1 MKLPP
6 TVLPL
11 GILPA
16 PDTLEGVN
24 RENIGEIL
32 TARSTPAVIKQFAKD
47 WPLVT
52 PTPNSNE
59 SIIEKLKQSSQN
71 KPQQL
76 VTLEQETQGRM
87 FYNEHING
95 FNYQTQRLDMNT
107 CLDIMAQYANNE
119 STTRACVQC
128 VPVAANFNQHQ
139 SLIEVPKLPG
149 NTSFFFW
156 IGNDAV
162 VAPHFDEAQNL
173 AVVATGRR
181 RFTLFPPEQVSNLYI
196 GPLDFTPA
204 GQPISLVDI
213 TAPDLSRFPR
223 YALAYEQAMSVVL
236 EPGDA
241 IYIPSPWWHHVQ
253 ALEKF
258 NVLVN
263 FWWNHSSVASQMPYP
278 ALMHSLLA
286 FRNLPASEKQAWQAM
301 MEHFVFEQ
309 TDASTAHIPKPS
321 QGVLGKLSPKLASG
335 LHNWLKQFYK

>member
-1 MKLPP
+1 MGVAP
-6 TVLPL
+6 TLLPL
-11 GILPA
+11 ESLSP
-16 PDTLEGVN
+16 PEFLEGVSKQ
-24 RENIGEIL
+24 NIAEIL
-32 TARSTPAVIKQFAKD
+32 SKRATPAVIKGYAKD
-47 WPLVT
+47 WPLVLA
-52 PTPNSNE
+52 SRD
-59 SIIEKLKQSSQN
+59 SDASVIDKLRQTSLN

-76 VTLEQETQGRM
+76 VTLAKETDGRM
-87 FYNEHING
+87 FYNEQVNG
-95 FNYQTQRLDMNT
+95 FNYQTQRQVMNA
-107 CLDIMAQYANNE
+107 CLDAMELYNN
-119 STTRACVQC
+119 SKSDTRSCLQC
-128 VPVAANFNQHQ
+128 VPVSTNFDQYQ
-139 SLIEVPKLPG
+139 SLIDAPELPG
-149 NTSFFFW
+149 STSFFFW
-156 IGNDAV
+156 IGNDAI

-204 GQPISLVDI
+204 GQPISLVDV
-213 TAPDLSRFPR
+213 TTPDLSRFPR

-286 FRNLPASEKQAWQAM
+286 FRNLPAAEKQAWQSM
-301 MEHFVFEQ
+301 MEHFVFGQ
-309 TDASTAHIPKPS
+309 IQSALDSKRF
-321 QGVLGKLSPKLASG
+321 VLLD
-335 LHNWLKQFYK
+335 